1 MTVKDLKEYEL
12 TLLMTTEEK
21 NSPQDDRIRSIFLI
35 KNKEEDGWKTLAYP
49 ITEDGK
55 TYEKGYFVY
64 YDLLQRE
71 DIESYFLTRLF
82 DQDKTVLR
90 YLLVNKSLSNN
101 KRKD

>member
-1 MTVKDLKEYEL
+1 MKDLKEYEL

-64 YDLLQRE
+64 YDIGELLCE
-71 DIESYFLTRLF
+71 P
-82 DQDKTVLR
+82 TVASR
-90 YLLVNKSLSNN
+90 FPRSNN
-101 KRKD
+101 